1 MDLEKDFPYR
11 APNMYDEVVIDNL
24 KDVEAVY
31 KHDCYNLPFCES
43 EEQTAPFL
51 SCVKG
56 ANNGYRCERADKMI
70 LYQLGKINQRLE
82 RLEELATKNVGNKDE
97 N

>member
-1 MDLEKDFPYR
+1 MDLEKEFPYR
-11 APNMYDEVVIDNL
+11 APNMYDEVIVGNS
-24 KDVEAVY
+24 KDGQAVY

-56 ANNGYRCERADKMI
+56 ANNGYRCERVDKMI
-70 LYQLGKINQRLE
+70 LFQLGKINQRLA
-82 RLEELATKNVGNKDE
+82 RLEELASKSVGNQAE